1 MKPSEFNSTETE
13 SFISD
18 KNNGVVTKSFENAFK
33 HCYVETR
40 TGLCSRDLQ
49 LSSKNNEHLFFAT
62 ITSPSLGSDR
72 TIGFTEASISYKM
85 TLPMEKSFKFSCF
98 LVEIEDELQN
108 QAGVL

>member
-72 TIGFTEASISYKM
+72 TIGFRSID
-85 TLPMEKSFKFSCF
+85 F
-98 LVEIEDELQN
+98 LQDDPPHGKKLQI
-108 QAGVL
+108 LMFF